1 MLIKI
6 RKHKC
11 QYTKSLVIF
20 LDTIDAL
27 SVQKGPS
34 VNNILQY
41 QYLIARLQ
49 KANLW
54 LFMFKDFSTLIPK
67 SAILWIPSFILHS
80 QATALYFD
88 FIVLILNKKKLKEKK
103 RVFFI

>member
-20 LDTIDAL
+20 LDTIDVL

-34 VNNILQY
+34 VNKM
-41 QYLIARLQ
+41 LIVWLQ

-54 LFMFKDFSTLIPK
+54 LFMFKDFSTLVPT
-67 SAILWIPSFILHS
+67 SPILWIPSFILHS

-88 FIVLILNKKKLKEKK
+88 FIVLILNKKN
-103 RVFFI
+103 